1 MIDETLI
8 CAGLAS
14 FPDPGVQLF
23 MLGTDYLLKIRNQII
38 SFSCYCFLHVCVC
51 VCSMHLFHALLHL
64 LTC

>member
-38 SFSCYCFLHVCVC
+38 SFSCYCFLRVCVC
-51 VCSMHLFHALLHL
+51 ARCTFSTLS
-64 LTC
+64 CIC